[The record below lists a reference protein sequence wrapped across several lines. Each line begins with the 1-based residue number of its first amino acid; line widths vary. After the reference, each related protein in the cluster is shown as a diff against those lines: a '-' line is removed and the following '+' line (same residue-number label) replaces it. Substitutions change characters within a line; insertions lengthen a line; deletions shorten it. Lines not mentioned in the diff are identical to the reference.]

1 MLSRVEEL
9 MVKDVNELR
18 ILRKTLSTGTELAK
32 PQQPAQLP
40 QGQPIPQQKK

>member
-18 ILRKTLSTGTELAK
+18 ILRKTLASGTELQQK
-32 PQQPAQLP
+32 PQQPQQP
-40 QGQPIPQQKK
+40 QQPAPQQKK